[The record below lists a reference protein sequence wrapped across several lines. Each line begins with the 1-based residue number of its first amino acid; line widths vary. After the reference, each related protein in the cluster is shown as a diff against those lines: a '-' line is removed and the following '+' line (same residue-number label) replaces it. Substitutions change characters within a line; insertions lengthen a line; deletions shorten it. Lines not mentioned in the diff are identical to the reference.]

1 MAHDV
6 IHALGRKSVA
16 GMSAGNTVAG
26 LDSPLL
32 RRERENLFFT
42 LRQVRKQNSSSDSP
56 TPYPAKMLQKIDA
69 AALELNLAVFA
80 YVGDVQLRFVFVQ
93 SNGDK
98 AIARMQ
104 DLEKL
109 ELTPEQAFAT
119 ACDNLKRNMPAPR
132 VMEQPAGFYQVG
144 GGGSVDQNTDFWFV
158 RSLWL
163 EQAKRFQSALIV
175 AFPRRGAVLFAPHN
189 DAAAVAAMRKRAQE
203 LYANAGEQRISGML
217 FGFTGK
223 QWKVFAAVEAAAKA
237 ADKAA
242 TAAPLP
248 AAVSA
253 AAAAATGSET
263 PPLPR
268 ARTQQQGARRSGS
281 GGNTSAPTAGN
292 NPYRKPAADVQSDS
306 EFEGESAYSDE
317 AIEDII
323 SGQKAIIRSVLG
335 SFLLSA
341 LSATLPLKVLALLA
355 LAVLV
360 YGVHGVIR
368 ICRGAELSTTT
379 QILSVLGILFPLTG
393 LIVLVVLNRKASA
406 ILRDEGFDV
415 GFFGAK
421 D

>member
-1 MAHDV
+1 MAHGV
-6 IHALGRKSVA
+6 INALGRKSVA
-16 GMSAGNTVAG
+16 GMSADSVAVG

-32 RRERENLFFT
+32 KRARENLFFT
-42 LRQVRKQNSSSDSP
+42 LRQVRKQNSSSDTP

-69 AALELNLAVFA
+69 AALEMNLAVFA

-93 SNGDK
+93 NNGDK
-98 AIARMQ
+98 TIARMQ

-109 ELTPEQAFAT
+109 ELTPEQAFAV
-119 ACDNLKRNMPAPR
+119 ACDNLNRNMPAPR
-132 VMEQPAGFYQVG
+132 VMEQPAGFYQIG
-144 GGGSVDQNTDFWFV
+144 GGGSIDQNTDFWFV

-163 EQAKRFQSALIV
+163 EQAKHFQSALIV

-203 LYANAGEQRISGML
+203 LYAKAGEQRVSGML

-223 QWKVFAAVEAAAKA
+223 QWKVFDTVEEGAAAKA
-237 ADKAA
+237 ALRTASSSAGAGRGSK
-242 TAAPLP
+242 AAPLP
-248 AAVSA
+248 H
-253 AAAAATGSET
+253 
-263 PPLPR
+263 
-268 ARTQQQGARRSGS
+268 ARTQQQGGRRSA
-281 GGNTSAPTAGN
+281 GGVSASAAD
-292 NPYRKPAADVQSDS
+292 NPYRTPKADVQTDS
-306 EFEGESAYSDE
+306 EFEDESAYSDD

-341 LSATLPLKVLALLA
+341 VSATLPLKVLALLA
-355 LAVLV
+355 LAVLG

-368 ICRGAELSTTT
+368 ICSGAKLSTAT

-406 ILRDEGFDV
+406 VLRDEGFEV
-415 GFFGAK
+415 GFFGVK

>member
-16 GMSAGNTVAG
+16 GMSAGNAVTG

-32 RRERENLFFT
+32 KRERENLFFT
-42 LRQVRKQNSSSDSP
+42 LRQVRKQNSSSDSL

-69 AALELNLAVFA
+69 AALELRLAVFA

-98 AIARMQ
+98 AIARMH

-109 ELTPEQAFAT
+109 ELTPEQAFAV
-119 ACDNLKRNMPAPR
+119 ACENLKRNMPAPR
-132 VMEQPAGFYQVG
+132 VMEQPTGFFQVG
-144 GGGSVDQNTDFWFV
+144 GGGSIDQNTEFWFM

-175 AFPRRGAVLFAPHN
+175 AFPRRGTVLFAPHSN
-189 DAAAVAAMRKRAQE
+189 AAAVAAMRKRAQE
-203 LYANAGEQRISGML
+203 LYANAGEQRVSGML

-223 QWKVFAAVEAAAKA
+223 QWKVFAALEAAAQA
-237 ADKAA
+237 APSPA
-242 TAAPLP
+242 TAD
-248 AAVSA
+248 AA
-253 AAAAATGSET
+253 GSET
-263 PPLPR
+263 PPLPH
-268 ARTQQQGARRSGS
+268 ARTQQQGARRSDS
-281 GGNTSAPTAGN
+281 GGTSAPAPAAG
-292 NPYRKPAADVQSDS
+292 NPYRTPQAEAQMDS
-306 EFEGESAYSDE
+306 EFEEESAHSDE

-341 LSATLPLKVLALLA
+341 VSATLPLKVLALLA

-368 ICRGAELSTTT
+368 ICSGAKLSNTTR
-379 QILSVLGILFPLTG
+379 ILSILGILFPLTG

-415 GFFGAK
+415 GFFGVK
-421 D
+421 G